1 VAAEPDA
8 HAGASQSDRRRA
20 FGADGEDMAA
30 RWYQARGWEVLDR
43 NWRAGRTGEL
53 DLVLR
58 RRRVIAFVE
67 VKTRRTATFG
77 TPAEAVTPAKQARI
91 RRLAAAWMAENE
103 VRADELRF
111 DVVAILDGQIEVIEG
126 AF

>member
-1 VAAEPDA
+1 MAAEPDA
-8 HAGASQSDRRRA
+8 QVGASKSDPRRA
-20 FGADGEDMAA
+20 LGADGEDMAA

-58 RRRVIAFVE
+58 RRRAIAFVE

-77 TPAEAVTPAKQARI
+77 LPAEAVTPAKQARI